1 MDTLYQPAEAGS
13 EVPLG
18 CMVKKACHYSAL
30 TGPLSAADKGRSM
43 SDLLLKI
50 SCHPFWLFLSY
61 PYLAENLFILY
72 IPLTSLILNLVHF
85 LASFALDVLYLFFIS
100 VP

>member
-1 MDTLYQPAEAGS
+1 
-13 EVPLG
+13 
-18 CMVKKACHYSAL
+18 
-30 TGPLSAADKGRSM
+30 M

-72 IPLTSLILNLVHF
+72 IPLTCLILNLVHY

-100 VP
+100 LFHDLGSQGKNISSDTSSRGCFHLSFS